1 MKLYKVTFSG
11 RRHIGNWIVAAA
23 SEKQAAGLIV
33 DNLNRH
39 WRQTGI
45 TYQIS
50 DFYAKKIDIDSIK
63 KPTIID

>member
-11 RRHIGNWIVAAA
+11 RRHIGNWIVVAGCK
-23 SEKQAAGLIV
+23 KQAVGLIV
-33 DNLNRH
+33 NHLN
-39 WRQTGI
+39 WRRQLRGIAYQT
-45 TYQIS
+45 T

>member
-11 RRHIGNWIVAAA
+11 RRHIGNWIVAAGCK
-23 SEKQAAGLIV
+23 KQAVGLIV
-33 DNLNRH
+33 NYLN
-39 WRQTGI
+39 WRRQLRGI
-45 TYQIS
+45 TYQTT